1 MAERLDRQLLLEQ
14 VTDLFVDRL
23 VAELANRIERRLEQL
38 GSARAPA
45 VGPRGYDIK
54 QAAERLGI
62 SQTKMKELLVSGEV
76 PSVKVGRRRLIAAS
90 AIARLL
96 DGAEPV
102 DPQIRGPIEPSGV
115 VRGRPRAV

>member
-1 MAERLDRQLLLEQ
+1 MSERLDRQLLLEQ

-23 VAELANRIERRLEQL
+23 VAELADRIDQRLERL
-38 GSARAPA
+38 SSGRAPA
-45 VGPRGYDIK
+45 AGPRGYDIK
-54 QAAERLGI
+54 EAAERLGV

-96 DGAEPV
+96 DGAEAAGPE
-102 DPQIRGPIEPSGV
+102 IRGAIEPSGA
-115 VRGRPRAV
+115 VRRRPHAV